1 MATVLVDRVEP
12 GITKITLN
20 RPERLNAISFGLV
33 GELHDA
39 LDTVGG
45 DASCKVVVLTGAG
58 RGFCS
63 GLDLRDFGTPPAP
76 GEHPH
81 AKVGIGGQEFMAN
94 LTVHM
99 RKTPQIIIAAV
110 NGSAFGGGLSL
121 ACGADIRVA
130 GPDAKFCA
138 AFIRTGL
145 TGTDI
150 GITYLLPRLIGASQ
164 AFDMIVTG
172 REVNAER
179 AERIGLVSEVAPDA
193 YEGALALART
203 VASYTQIGLVMT
215 KEVMWNNLD
224 ASSIEQCLQT
234 ENRNQAIAS
243 RSPEVQEYM
252 RAYSSARVRGGTA
265 QSPAET
271 PAETAPD
278 VAGAMS

>member
-1 MATVLVDRVEP
+1 MPSVLVETVEP

-20 RPERLNAISFGLV
+20 RPDRLNAINYDLV
-33 GELHDA
+33 CELHDA
-39 LDTVGG
+39 LDAVGG
-45 DASCKVVVLTGAG
+45 DRECKVVVLTGAG

-63 GLDLRDFGTPPAP
+63 GLDLADWGTPPGP

-81 AKVGIGGQEFMAN
+81 AKVGVGGQEFMAN

-99 RKTPQIIIAAV
+99 RKTPQIIIAGV
-110 NGSAFGGGLSL
+110 NGAAFGGGLSL
-121 ACGADIRVA
+121 ACAADLRVA
-130 GPDAKFCA
+130 SPEARFCA

-172 REVNAER
+172 REVSAER
-179 AERIGLVSEVAPDA
+179 AERIGLVSEVVPDA

-224 ASSIEQCLQT
+224 ASSIEGCLAA
-234 ENRNQAIAS
+234 ENRNQAIAA
-243 RSPEVQEYM
+243 RSTEVQEYM
-252 RAYSSARVRGGTA
+252 RAYTARRVGGSVGRSAADITGGV
-265 QSPAET
+265 S
-271 PAETAPD
+271 
-278 VAGAMS
+278 